1 MFSHHSHAAASADA
15 RTRDFLG
22 TLLRPRADSNDALDN
37 AGSTLWPALR
47 VYDISAPIEPRQI
60 GYLEMEGLG
69 LHHIWYDSG
78 RYAYASALLVVT
90 PITFCL

>member
-1 MFSHHSHAAASADA
+1 M
-15 RTRDFLG
+15 
-22 TLLRPRADSNDALDN
+22 
-37 AGSTLWPALR
+37 AGMR